1 MFAKDMGTF
10 QRTSQRGGRNPARVA
25 VTNQCTAALDGMLSS
40 ESQSTKKKLRFRVL
54 LSDDDTEMSLAVV

>member
-40 ESQSTKKKLRFRVL
+40 SPDAGLVVRSSLFCVTSTTISR
-54 LSDDDTEMSLAVV
+54 S